1 MVLTN
6 AANSNTYFRMPTV
19 TLKLPTEV
27 AARLEQLAVRRR
39 TTKSAVIR
47 EALEE
52 KLRSSACEPSV
63 FDLMKS
69 SLGSVDS
76 GVRDL
81 GHNPSHL
88 KGFGLR

>member
-1 MVLTN
+1 
-6 AANSNTYFRMPTV
+6 MPTV

-27 AARLEQLAVRRR
+27 AARLEQLAARRR

-47 EALEE
+47 EALED

-63 FDLMKS
+63 FDLMKP

-81 GHNPSHL
+81 GRNPRHL
-88 KGFGLR
+88 KGFGLK